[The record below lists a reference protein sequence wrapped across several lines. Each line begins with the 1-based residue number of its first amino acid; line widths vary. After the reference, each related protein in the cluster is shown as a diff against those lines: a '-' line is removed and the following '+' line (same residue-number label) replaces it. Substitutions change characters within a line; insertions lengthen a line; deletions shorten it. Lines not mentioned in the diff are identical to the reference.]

1 MVISAAEV
9 RVAVG
14 WRGKS
19 ERFEWGVGSGRD
31 AVEEGEVECG
41 WEMRSGRLKAG
52 RGLGTEMSLFAY
64 ASPPLKLGTSRVFG
78 Q

>member
-1 MVISAAEV
+1 MLQKL
-9 RVAVG
+9 G
-14 WRGKS
+14 LQ
-19 ERFEWGVGSGRD
+19 WGGGGNQKGLSGVWGRGRD

-41 WEMRSGRLKAG
+41 WEMSSGRLKAG

>member
-1 MVISAAEV
+1 MWLGDEI
-9 RVAVG
+9 G
-14 WRGKS
+14 Q
-19 ERFEWGVGSGRD
+19 D
-31 AVEEGEVECG
+31 
-41 WEMRSGRLKAG
+41 LKAG

>member
-1 MVISAAEV
+1 MLQKL
-9 RVAVG
+9 G
-14 WRGKS
+14 LQ
-19 ERFEWGVGSGRD
+19 WGGGGNQKGLSGVWGRGRD
-31 AVEEGEVECG
+31 AVVEGEVECG